1 MPSFLRSVRWLGC
14 LFLLTLAGC
23 DTPEGGQRAGAPEP
37 TDGVAPSDVATAPEA
52 PHADA
57 AEATPQR
64 LRPIMQQLAADFA
77 GLSQALWMQNLPQVQ
92 RHAEAI
98 AEHPHVAPEEM
109 QRIQSILGGEMARF
123 VSYDEQVH
131 DAAVRLAEAAAQ
143 GETDEVLSELNEVQR
158 GCVAC
163 HSEFRERLLSN

>member
-1 MPSFLRSVRWLGC
+1 
-14 LFLLTLAGC
+14 
-23 DTPEGGQRAGAPEP
+23 
-37 TDGVAPSDVATAPEA
+37 
-52 PHADA
+52 
-57 AEATPQR
+57 
-64 LRPIMQQLAADFA
+64 MQQLAADFA

-109 QRIQSILGGEMARF
+109 QRIQNILGGEMARF

-131 DAAVRLAEAAAQ
+131 DAAIRLAMAAAQ
-143 GETDEVLSELNEVQR
+143 GDTDQVLSELNEVQR

-163 HSEFRERLLSN
+163 HTEFRARLLSN